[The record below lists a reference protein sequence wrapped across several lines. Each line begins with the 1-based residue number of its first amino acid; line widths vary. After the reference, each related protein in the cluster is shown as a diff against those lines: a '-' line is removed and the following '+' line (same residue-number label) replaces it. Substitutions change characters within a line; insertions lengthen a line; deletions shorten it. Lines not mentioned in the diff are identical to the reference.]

1 MSLPLHE
8 YILTLIECVALTVL
22 VVRLLVSGLFRKYK
36 FFFCYLIANLIQ
48 AASTYF
54 ISFRTNLYGY
64 VFLATEG
71 LMLVFYVLIVFELY
85 SVVLRGLKGI
95 ARVAQRYT
103 AAALAL
109 SLVIAMLLRTALP
122 HPGNLMEEF
131 FYFEAA
137 VVLSVVLFILL
148 ITAFVVYYP
157 VPLHNN
163 ALTYSIGYALYFLS
177 KAALL
182 FLNNAAASG
191 WMRAC
196 STAALVLST
205 LCIVFWA
212 IYLSP
217 EGERRTSV
225 AGHRWSTTG
234 TQEQVLKRLHQ
245 LNDSLL
251 RTRDK

>member
-8 YILTLIECVALTVL
+8 YLLALIEFAALAAL
-22 VVRLLVSGLFRKYK
+22 IVRLVVSGLVRQYK
-36 FFFCYLIANLIQ
+36 FFFCYLVAEFIQ
-48 AASTYF
+48 STEPYF
-54 ISFRTNLYGY
+54 IRFQSDLYGY
-64 VFLATEG
+64 VFLATES
-71 LMLVFYVLIVFELY
+71 LMLIFYVLIVFELY
-85 SVVLRGLKGI
+85 SIVLRDLKGI

-103 AAALAL
+103 AAALSVSLLIAL
-109 SLVIAMLLRTALP
+109 LLRTALP
-122 HPGNLMEEF
+122 HPHNIMEEF

-137 VVLSVVLFILL
+137 VVLSLVLFILL

-157 VPLHNN
+157 VPLHKN

-182 FLNNAAASG
+182 LLNNAAASG

-196 STAALVLST
+196 STAALVLSI

-212 IYLSP
+212 INLTP
-217 EGERRTSV
+217 EGERRTAV
-225 AGHRWSTTG
+225 AGHRWSTAG
-234 TQEQVLKRLHQ
+234 AQDQVLKRLHE

>member
-1 MSLPLHE
+1 MNLPLHE
-8 YILTLIECVALTVL
+8 YVLTLIECLALTVL

-48 AASTYF
+48 AGSTYV
-54 ISFRTNLYGY
+54 ISFRTNLYGHI
-64 VFLATEG
+64 FLATES
-71 LMLVFYVLIVFELY
+71 LMLIFYVLIVFELY
-85 SVVLRGLKGI
+85 SVVLRDLKGI

-103 AAALAL
+103 AAALAI
-109 SLVIAMLLRTALP
+109 SLLIALVLRTALP
-122 HPGNLMEEF
+122 HPQNIIEHF
-131 FYFEAA
+131 FYFESA
-137 VVLSVVLFILL
+137 VVLSLVLFILS

-163 ALTYSIGYALYFLS
+163 ALIYSIGYALYFLS

-182 FLNNAAASG
+182 FLNNAAAGG

-196 STAALVLST
+196 STGALVIST

-212 IYLSP
+212 IYLNP
-217 EGERRTSV
+217 EGERRTTV
-225 AGHRWSTTG
+225 AGHRWSTAG
-234 TQEQVLKRLHQ
+234 TQEQVLKRLHE

-251 RTRDK
+251 RARDK